1 MLCCPPL
8 MFLFGSSAAA
18 PAPNFVPDEDTRIGL
33 AEAMQAVIAQLG
45 PPAAAPRWLADATAP
60 RDLDGLFDFLCSV
73 QAQVGQDDLE
83 FTLVDHRPNDPPPAG
98 FVALGDPSG
107 HLLRTYVRAREL
119 VLYVFPQVFKVP
131 ALLLGN
137 VAREIGRLGLWQR
150 TPSPAVAGLDSE
162 VAAELAGVALGMGT
176 WIANGAYVFNNACCG
191 GGCGVDL
198 GSVRAA
204 LSLPQ
209 ACFAVALDAR
219 RKLLSRR
226 QAAKQ
231 LETTQTAAFK
241 ASWDACTP
249 QLAALPQAASS
260 AALRA

>member
-1 MLCCPPL
+1 

-18 PAPNFVPDEDTRIGL
+18 PAPDFVPDEDTRTTL
-33 AEAMQAVIAQLG
+33 AEALQAVITQLG
-45 PPAAAPRWLADATAP
+45 APAAAPRWLSDPAAP

-83 FTLVDHRPNDPPPAG
+83 FTLLDHRPNDPPPPG
-98 FVALGDPSG
+98 FVPLGDPGG
-107 HLLRTYVRAREL
+107 HLLRTYVRGREL

-131 ALLLGN
+131 SLLLGN
-137 VAREIGRLGLWQR
+137 IAREVGRLGLWQQG
-150 TPSPAVAGLDSE
+150 TPSPALARLDGE

-176 WIANGAYVFNNACCG
+176 WIANGAYMFNNACCG
-191 GGCGVDL
+191 GGCGIDL

-204 LSLPQ
+204 LTMPQ

-219 RKLLSRR
+219 RKHLSRR
-226 QAAKQ
+226 HGGKQ
-231 LETTQTAAFK
+231 LESTQTAAFK
-241 ASWDACTP
+241 ASWDVCTP
-249 QLAALPQAASS
+249 QLAALPPATAS

>member
-1 MLCCPPL
+1 
-8 MFLFGSSAAA
+8 MFLYGSSAAA
-18 PAPNFVPDEDTRIGL
+18 PAPNFLPDEDTRSAL
-33 AEAMQAVIAQLG
+33 AEAMQTVIAHLG
-45 PPAAAPRWLADATAP
+45 PPAAAPRWLSDPTAP

-83 FTLVDHRPNDPPPAG
+83 FTLLDHRPDDPPPPG
-98 FVALGDPSG
+98 FRPLGDPSG

-131 ALLLGN
+131 SLLLGN
-137 VAREIGRLGLWQR
+137 VAREIGRLGLWQQTTTNPDLAR
-150 TPSPAVAGLDSE
+150 LDGE

-176 WIANGAYVFNNACCG
+176 WVANGAYLFNNACCG
-191 GGCGVDL
+191 GGCGIDL

-219 RKLLSRR
+219 RKNLSRR
-226 QAAKQ
+226 HGAKQ
-231 LETTQTAAFK
+231 LETTQAAAYK

-249 QLAALPQAASS
+249 QLAALPPATTAAS
-260 AALRA
+260 LRA

>member
-1 MLCCPPL
+1 

-18 PAPNFVPDEDTRIGL
+18 SAPEFLPDPETRGDIADAL
-33 AEAMQAVIAQLG
+33 QAVIAHLG
-45 PPAAAPRWLADATAP
+45 PPAAVPRWLADPTAP
-60 RDLDGLFDFLCSV
+60 RDLDGLFDFLCAV

-83 FTLVDHRPNDPPPAG
+83 FTLLDHRPGEPPPAG
-98 FVALGDPSG
+98 FLPLGDPNG

-119 VLYVFPQVFKVP
+119 VLYVVPQVFKVP

-137 VAREIGRLGLWQR
+137 VAREVGRLGLWQQ
-150 TPSPAVAGLDSE
+150 TTTSPAVARLDSE

-176 WIANGAYVFNNACCG
+176 WVANGAYLFNNACCG
-191 GGCGVDL
+191 GGCGIDL

-219 RKLLSRR
+219 RKHLSRR
-226 QAAKQ
+226 HGARQ
-231 LETTQTAAFK
+231 LESTQAAAFK
-241 ASWDACTP
+241 ASFEACTP
-249 QLAALPQAASS
+249 QLAALPPATSS